1 MLSRGRLFIISAPS
15 GAGKTTLAKALVNS
29 VPNTVLSVSHTT
41 RSRRA
46 GELEGV
52 DYHFVDGDRF
62 QDMVR
67 EGKFLEYALVFSNYY
82 GTSRETVEQQ
92 LSRGK
97 NVLLDI
103 DWQGAREVKQKL
115 ANVSSIFVLPPSR
128 NELEKRLRNRGQDS
142 ESVIANRM
150 REACEEMRHHDE
162 YDYLVVN
169 DDFDQALADLRAII
183 TGNVERRRPVSA
195 DLTNLLR
202 ESA

>member
-1 MLSRGRLFIISAPS
+1 MSRGRLFIISAPS
-15 GAGKTTLAKALVNS
+15 GAGKTTLAKALVSS

-46 GELEGV
+46 GELDGT
-52 DYHFVDGDRF
+52 DYHFVDGEQF
-62 QDMVR
+62 QKMVR
-67 EGKFLEYALVFSNYY
+67 EDKFLEYAMVFSNYY
-82 GTSRETVEQQ
+82 GTSHVTVEQQ

-103 DWQGAREVKQKL
+103 DWQGAREVKQK
-115 ANVSSIFVLPPSR
+115 VPDVCSIFVLPPSR
-128 NELEKRLRNRGQDS
+128 KELEKRLRDRGQDS
-142 ESVIANRM
+142 ETVITDRM
-150 REACEEMRHHDE
+150 REASEEMRHHDE
-162 YDYLVVN
+162 YEYLVVN

-183 TGNVERRRPVSA
+183 TGNEERRRPVSA